1 MTGIAERL
9 EVLEPSRPTRCVVS
23 MMDAVG
29 GTLAALFAAIART
42 LHTSRRRTLNLAQ
55 RDALRDC

>member
-29 GTLAALFAAIART
+29 GTLAASFAAIART
-42 LHTSRRRTLNLAQ
+42 LHTCRRRTL
-55 RDALRDC
+55 